1 MFLAMGLTGNPNRLY
16 IQSKIIL
23 VSTMKFIYTFIPL
36 FLILLSGCK
45 TDEIVSELT
54 DSEITAKSEVGE
66 VISTARLNFTN
77 DANLTA
83 IYGLNVNGNG
93 KIDLLKPTENAFI
106 YVVQSDSDQ
115 TNEFY
120 VPVFNSSP
128 IKSPVN
134 FNDMLSLIKDAQAK
148 NIMGL
153 VFGKLSTIHID
164 PSVNYA
170 DSPEVLNKMF
180 ARSDVT
186 SFRSLNPGVKTDMF
200 LIPSKSI
207 DTTSVSNSAD
217 WIVNF
222 YGDSTSI
229 VLWLHPGTTGGTIDI
244 LSSD

>member
-1 MFLAMGLTGNPNRLY
+1 MKLFY
-16 IQSKIIL
+16 III
-23 VSTMKFIYTFIPL
+23 FL
-36 FLILLSGCK
+36 FLLLVSGCK
-45 TDEIVSELT
+45 TDELVNELT
-54 DSEITAKSEVGE
+54 NSEITAKSEVGG
-66 VISTARLNFTN
+66 VISTARTNFTN

-83 IYGLNVNGNG
+83 IYGLNVNNNG
-93 KIDLLKPTENAFI
+93 KVDLLKPTDNAFI

-128 IKSPVN
+128 VKSPVN
-134 FNDMLSLIKDAQAK
+134 FNDMLSLVKDAQAK
-148 NIMGL
+148 NILGF

-170 DSPEVLNKMF
+170 DSPDVLSKMF

-186 SFRSLNPGVKTDMF
+186 SFRTLNSGVKTDMF

-207 DTTSVSNSAD
+207 DTTNVNNSAD

-222 YGDSTSI
+222 YSDNTSL
-229 VLWLHPGTTGGTIDI
+229 VLWLHPGTTSGAIDI
-244 LSSD
+244 LSGN

>member
-1 MFLAMGLTGNPNRLY
+1 
-16 IQSKIIL
+16 
-23 VSTMKFIYTFIPL
+23 MKFFYTAI
-36 FLILLSGCK
+36 FLLMFSLSGCK
-45 TDEIVSELT
+45 TDEIVNELIN
-54 DSEITAKSEVGE
+54 SEITAKSEVTE
-66 VISTARLNFTN
+66 VISTAQSNFTN

-83 IYGLNVNGNG
+83 IYGLNVNSNG

-115 TNEFY
+115 ANEFY

-128 IKSPVN
+128 VKSPVN
-134 FNDMLSLIKDAQAK
+134 FNDMLSLVKDNQAK
-148 NIMGL
+148 NILGF

-180 ARSDVT
+180 ARSEVA
-186 SFRSLNPGVKTDMF
+186 SFRTLNPDAKTDMF

-207 DTTSVSNSAD
+207 DTISVSNTAD

-222 YGDSTSI
+222 YDDNTSL
-229 VLWLHPGTTGGTIDI
+229 VLWLHPGTSSGII
-244 LSSD
+244 EVLSGN

>member
-1 MFLAMGLTGNPNRLY
+1 
-16 IQSKIIL
+16 
-23 VSTMKFIYTFIPL
+23 MKLNFKVVFL
-36 FLILLSGCK
+36 FLLFLSGCK
-45 TDEIVSELT
+45 TDELVNELAN
-54 DSEITAKSEVGE
+54 SEITAKSEVGE
-66 VISTARLNFTN
+66 VISTARTNFTN

-83 IYGLNVNGNG
+83 IYGLNVNSNG

-134 FNDMLSLIKDAQAK
+134 FNDMLSLVKDSQAK
-148 NIMGL
+148 NILGF
-153 VFGKLSTIHID
+153 VFGKLSTIHVD

-186 SFRSLNPGVKTDMF
+186 SFRTLNPGVKTDMF

-217 WIVNF
+217 WVVNF
-222 YGDSTSI
+222 YGDNTSL
-229 VLWLHPGTTGGTIDI
+229 VLWLHPGTSGGTIDI
-244 LSSD
+244 LSGN

>member
-1 MFLAMGLTGNPNRLY
+1 
-16 IQSKIIL
+16 
-23 VSTMKFIYTFIPL
+23 MKLNFKVVFL
-36 FLILLSGCK
+36 FLLFLSGCK
-45 TDEIVSELT
+45 TDELVNELAN
-54 DSEITAKSEVGE
+54 SEITAKSEVGE
-66 VISTARLNFTN
+66 VISTARTNFTN

-83 IYGLNVNGNG
+83 IYGFNVNSNG

-134 FNDMLSLIKDAQAK
+134 FNDMLSLVKDSQAK
-148 NIMGL
+148 NILGF
-153 VFGKLSTIHID
+153 VFGKLSTIHVD

-186 SFRSLNPGVKTDMF
+186 SFRTLNPGVKTDMF

-217 WIVNF
+217 WVVNF
-222 YGDSTSI
+222 YGDNTSL
-229 VLWLHPGTTGGTIDI
+229 VLWLHPGTSGGTIDI
-244 LSSD
+244 LSGN

>member
-1 MFLAMGLTGNPNRLY
+1 MF
-16 IQSKIIL
+16 S
-23 VSTMKFIYTFIPL
+23 
-36 FLILLSGCK
+36 LSGCK
-45 TDEIVSELT
+45 TDEIVNELIN
-54 DSEITAKSEVGE
+54 SEITAKSEVTE
-66 VISTARLNFTN
+66 VISTAQSNFTN

-83 IYGLNVNGNG
+83 IYGLNVNSNG

-115 TNEFY
+115 ANEFY

-128 IKSPVN
+128 VKSPVN
-134 FNDMLSLIKDAQAK
+134 FNDMLSLVKDNQAK
-148 NIMGL
+148 NILGF

-180 ARSDVT
+180 ARSDVA
-186 SFRSLNPGVKTDMF
+186 SFRTLNPDAKTDMF

-207 DTTSVSNSAD
+207 DTISVSNTAD

-222 YGDSTSI
+222 YDDNTSL
-229 VLWLHPGTTGGTIDI
+229 VLWLHPGTSSGII
-244 LSSD
+244 EVLSGN

>member
-1 MFLAMGLTGNPNRLY
+1 
-16 IQSKIIL
+16 
-23 VSTMKFIYTFIPL
+23 MKLNFKVVFL
-36 FLILLSGCK
+36 FLLFLSGCK
-45 TDEIVSELT
+45 TDELVNELAN
-54 DSEITAKSEVGE
+54 SEITAKSEVGE
-66 VISTARLNFTN
+66 VISTARTNFTN

-83 IYGLNVNGNG
+83 IYGFNVNSNG

-120 VPVFNSSP
+120 VPVFNSTP

-148 NIMGL
+148 NILGF
-153 VFGKLSTIHID
+153 VFGKLSTIHVD

-186 SFRSLNPGVKTDMF
+186 SFRTLNPGVKTDMF

-217 WIVNF
+217 WVVNF
-222 YGDSTSI
+222 YGDNTSL
-229 VLWLHPGTTGGTIDI
+229 VLWLHPGTSGGTIDI
-244 LSSD
+244 LSGN

>member
-1 MFLAMGLTGNPNRLY
+1 MF
-16 IQSKIIL
+16 S
-23 VSTMKFIYTFIPL
+23 
-36 FLILLSGCK
+36 LSGCK
-45 TDEIVSELT
+45 TDEIVNELIN
-54 DSEITAKSEVGE
+54 SEITAKSEVTE
-66 VISTARLNFTN
+66 VISTAQSNFTN

-83 IYGLNVNGNG
+83 IYGLNVNSNG

-115 TNEFY
+115 ANEFY

-128 IKSPVN
+128 VKSPVN
-134 FNDMLSLIKDAQAK
+134 FNDMLSLVKDNQAK
-148 NIMGL
+148 NILGF

-180 ARSDVT
+180 ARSEVA
-186 SFRSLNPGVKTDMF
+186 SFRTLNPDAKTDMF

-207 DTTSVSNSAD
+207 DTTSVSNTAD

-222 YGDSTSI
+222 YDDNTSL
-229 VLWLHPGTTGGTIDI
+229 VLWLHPGTSSGII
-244 LSSD
+244 EVLSGN

>member
-1 MFLAMGLTGNPNRLY
+1 
-16 IQSKIIL
+16 
-23 VSTMKFIYTFIPL
+23 MKFFYTAI
-36 FLILLSGCK
+36 FLLMFFLLGCK
-45 TDEIVSELT
+45 TDEIVNELIN
-54 DSEITAKSEVGE
+54 SEITAKSEVTE
-66 VISTARLNFTN
+66 VISTARSNFTN

-83 IYGLNVNGNG
+83 IYGLNVNSNG

-115 TNEFY
+115 ANEFY

-128 IKSPVN
+128 VKSPVN
-134 FNDMLSLIKDAQAK
+134 FNDMLSLVKDNQAK
-148 NIMGL
+148 NILGF

-180 ARSDVT
+180 ARSDVA
-186 SFRSLNPGVKTDMF
+186 SFRTLNPDAKTDMF

-207 DTTSVSNSAD
+207 DTISVSNTAD

-222 YGDSTSI
+222 YDDNTSL
-229 VLWLHPGTTGGTIDI
+229 VLWLHPGTSSGII
-244 LSSD
+244 EVLSGN

>member
-1 MFLAMGLTGNPNRLY
+1 
-16 IQSKIIL
+16 
-23 VSTMKFIYTFIPL
+23 MKFFYTAI
-36 FLILLSGCK
+36 FLLMFSLSGCK
-45 TDEIVSELT
+45 TDEIVNELIN
-54 DSEITAKSEVGE
+54 SEITAKSEVTE
-66 VISTARLNFTN
+66 VISTAQSNFTN

-83 IYGLNVNGNG
+83 IYGLNVNSNG

-115 TNEFY
+115 ANEFY

-128 IKSPVN
+128 VKSPVN
-134 FNDMLSLIKDAQAK
+134 FNDMLSLVKDNQAK
-148 NIMGL
+148 NILGF

-180 ARSDVT
+180 ARSDVA
-186 SFRSLNPGVKTDMF
+186 SFRTLNPDAKTDMF

-207 DTTSVSNSAD
+207 DTISVSNTAD

-222 YGDSTSI
+222 YDDNTSL
-229 VLWLHPGTTGGTIDI
+229 VLWLHPGTSSGII
-244 LSSD
+244 EVLSGN

>member
-1 MFLAMGLTGNPNRLY
+1 MKMKLFY
-16 IQSKIIL
+16 III
-23 VSTMKFIYTFIPL
+23 FL
-36 FLILLSGCK
+36 FLLLVSGCK
-45 TDEIVSELT
+45 TDELVNELT
-54 DSEITAKSEVGE
+54 NSEITAKSEVGE
-66 VISTARLNFTN
+66 VISTARTNFTN

-83 IYGLNVNGNG
+83 IYGLNVNNNG
-93 KIDLLKPTENAFI
+93 RVDLLKPTENAFI

-128 IKSPVN
+128 VKSPVN
-134 FNDMLSLIKDAQAK
+134 FNDMLSLVKDAQAK
-148 NIMGL
+148 NILGF
-153 VFGKLSTIHID
+153 VFGKLSTIHINS
-164 PSVNYA
+164 SVNYA

-180 ARSDVT
+180 ERSDVA

-222 YGDSTSI
+222 YGDNTSL
-229 VLWLHPGTTGGTIDI
+229 VLWLHPGTTSGAIDI
-244 LSSD
+244 LSGN

>member
-1 MFLAMGLTGNPNRLY
+1 
-16 IQSKIIL
+16 
-23 VSTMKFIYTFIPL
+23 MKFFYTAI
-36 FLILLSGCK
+36 FLLMFFLLGCK
-45 TDEIVSELT
+45 TDEIVNELIN
-54 DSEITAKSEVGE
+54 SEITAKSEVTE
-66 VISTARLNFTN
+66 VISTARSNFTN

-83 IYGLNVNGNG
+83 IYGLNVNSNG

-115 TNEFY
+115 ANEFY

-128 IKSPVN
+128 VKSPVN
-134 FNDMLSLIKDAQAK
+134 FNDMLSLVKDNQAK
-148 NIMGL
+148 NILGF

-180 ARSDVT
+180 ARSEVA
-186 SFRSLNPGVKTDMF
+186 SFRTLNPDAKTDMF

-207 DTTSVSNSAD
+207 DTISVSNTAD

-222 YGDSTSI
+222 YDDNTSL
-229 VLWLHPGTTGGTIDI
+229 VLWLHPGTSSGII
-244 LSSD
+244 EVLSGN

>member
-1 MFLAMGLTGNPNRLY
+1 MKMKLFY
-16 IQSKIIL
+16 III
-23 VSTMKFIYTFIPL
+23 FL
-36 FLILLSGCK
+36 FLLLVSGCK
-45 TDEIVSELT
+45 TDELVNELT
-54 DSEITAKSEVGE
+54 NSEITAKSEVGG
-66 VISTARLNFTN
+66 VISTARTNFTN

-83 IYGLNVNGNG
+83 IYGLNVNNNG
-93 KIDLLKPTENAFI
+93 KVDLLKPTDNAFI

-128 IKSPVN
+128 VKSPVN
-134 FNDMLSLIKDAQAK
+134 FNDMLSLVKDAQAK
-148 NIMGL
+148 NILGF

-170 DSPEVLNKMF
+170 DSPDVLSKMF

-186 SFRSLNPGVKTDMF
+186 SFRTLNSGVKTDMF

-207 DTTSVSNSAD
+207 DTTNVNNSAD

-222 YGDSTSI
+222 YSDNTSL
-229 VLWLHPGTTGGTIDI
+229 VLWLHPGTTSGAIDI
-244 LSSD
+244 LSGN

>member
-1 MFLAMGLTGNPNRLY
+1 
-16 IQSKIIL
+16 
-23 VSTMKFIYTFIPL
+23 MKFFYTAI
-36 FLILLSGCK
+36 FLLMFSLSGCK
-45 TDEIVSELT
+45 TDEIVNELIN
-54 DSEITAKSEVGE
+54 SEITAKSEVTE
-66 VISTARLNFTN
+66 VISTARSNFTN

-83 IYGLNVNGNG
+83 IYGLNVNSNG

-115 TNEFY
+115 ANEFY

-128 IKSPVN
+128 VKSPVN
-134 FNDMLSLIKDAQAK
+134 FNDMLSLVKDNQAK
-148 NIMGL
+148 NILGF

-180 ARSDVT
+180 ARSEVA
-186 SFRSLNPGVKTDMF
+186 SFRTLNPDAKTDMF

-207 DTTSVSNSAD
+207 DTTSVSNTAD

-222 YGDSTSI
+222 YDDNTSL
-229 VLWLHPGTTGGTIDI
+229 VLWLHPGTSSGII
-244 LSSD
+244 EVLSGN

>member
-1 MFLAMGLTGNPNRLY
+1 
-16 IQSKIIL
+16 
-23 VSTMKFIYTFIPL
+23 MKFFYTAI
-36 FLILLSGCK
+36 FLLMFFLLGCK
-45 TDEIVSELT
+45 TDEIVNELIN
-54 DSEITAKSEVGE
+54 SEITAKSEVTE
-66 VISTARLNFTN
+66 VIITARSNFTN

-83 IYGLNVNGNG
+83 IYGLNVNSNG

-115 TNEFY
+115 ANEFY

-128 IKSPVN
+128 VKSPVN
-134 FNDMLSLIKDAQAK
+134 FNDMLSLVKDNQAK
-148 NIMGL
+148 NILGF

-180 ARSDVT
+180 ARSEVA
-186 SFRSLNPGVKTDMF
+186 SFRTLNPDAKTDMF

-207 DTTSVSNSAD
+207 DTISVSNTAD

-222 YGDSTSI
+222 YDDNTSL
-229 VLWLHPGTTGGTIDI
+229 VLWLHPGTSSGII
-244 LSSD
+244 EVLSGN